1 MKIIKTTRNLILVT
15 LVLSTQVYSFEQ
27 TEPEAINKKDIV
39 DEIGRSEIEG
49 DEQAETPKIENMMPA
64 FEIPQLKVNIEKVK
78 SSSASSTKS
87 NTVKKDVKNPV
98 KKGVNEPVK
107 QTNTNVS
114 KVTKKPKNTAK
125 RNDRKNKPHKR
136 KVIAVQKYLKPSQLL
151 LQDMIILKKGKVFV
165 ERSKGKYIYKYR
177 YKQNVP
183 LQSKGL
189 ALIKPNNYMIVDKEL
204 LIEDTN
210 TFKES
215 EKPSNEINTVA
226 LSDEHYL
233 KRKELEKKF
242 NNGKPIQKAISIT
255 DLYRDDIIYKF
266 GDIQIVT
273 RKSGGKLS
281 STKYWLV
288 PIIDLTHPA
297 LYKLSKGKYKVRKRI
312 K

>member
-1 MKIIKTTRNLILVT
+1 MKIIKISRNLILAS

-27 TEPEAINKKDIV
+27 TEPGAINKKDIV

-78 SSSASSTKS
+78 SSSTLRTKS
-87 NTVKKDVKNPV
+87 NPV
-98 KKGVNEPVK
+98 KKDINKPVK
-107 QTNTNVS
+107 QANTNVS
-114 KVTKKPKNTAK
+114 KVIKKPKSTPK
-125 RNDRKNKPHKR
+125 RNNKKNKQRKKR
-136 KVIAVQKYLKPSQLL
+136 VVAVQKYLKPSQLL
-151 LQDMIILKKGKVFV
+151 LQDMIVLAKEKVYV

-189 ALIKPNNYMIVDKEL
+189 VLIKPSNYMVVDKEL
-204 LIEDTN
+204 LIKDTN
-210 TFKES
+210 TFNES
-215 EKPSNEINTVA
+215 EKPSNEVNTVA

-233 KRKELEKKF
+233 KRKDLEKKF
-242 NNGKPIQKAISIT
+242 NYGKPIIKTITIT
-255 DLYRDDIIYKF
+255 DLYRNDVIYKF
-266 GDIQIVT
+266 GEIQMVT
-273 RKSGGKLS
+273 RKFAGKLS

-288 PIIDLTHPA
+288 PIIDLSHPA
-297 LYKLSKGKYKVRKRI
+297 LYKLGKGTYKVKKRI